1 MDLFNMWLCQEFQ
14 NDTQKDEYIY
24 ILWDYTNMPDIDKT
38 RIKIGFS
45 TDPEMR
51 SRGIITQAGL
61 EYAMLFVSYRII
73 DTNVKCERIIHNL
86 LSQYRTVG
94 EWFVL
99 SPFEAVKMIESAP
112 VSIHI
117 ERSKMS
123 VELQTIACGIKLEEL

>member
-1 MDLFNMWLCQEFQ
+1 
-14 NDTQKDEYIY
+14 
-24 ILWDYTNMPDIDKT
+24 MPDIDKT